1 MGRVEL
7 NILGCGSAKPTLIH
21 HPSCQV
27 LNVHDKLFMID
38 CGEGAQTMLMKMGL
52 KWSRLSHIFI
62 SHLHGDHCFGL
73 LGLLSTM
80 GLQNHGGEIV
90 IHTIRDG
97 ITLFKAQ
104 TDYFCREMPFKI
116 TFDEISVGHAEVYA
130 DDAVTIS
137 TFPLKHRVPTVGF
150 LFEERQGG
158 RHINGE
164 MARFHGVPIYF
175 MNNLRAGED
184 FVKPDGTVIAN
195 ELLTTTPT
203 PAVRYAYVSDTM
215 PAEKYLPYIEG
226 VDWLYHEST
235 YASEHAADAKARFH
249 STAAQAA
256 EVARKVGA
264 KNLILGHYSSRYRD
278 ESVLLNEARAIFP
291 STILSNEG
299 MKIPMSR

>member
-116 TFDEISVGHAEVYA
+116 TFDEISV
-130 DDAVTIS
+130 
-137 TFPLKHRVPTVGF
+137 
-150 LFEERQGG
+150 
-158 RHINGE
+158 
-164 MARFHGVPIYF
+164 
-175 MNNLRAGED
+175 
-184 FVKPDGTVIAN
+184 
-195 ELLTTTPT
+195 
-203 PAVRYAYVSDTM
+203 
-215 PAEKYLPYIEG
+215 
-226 VDWLYHEST
+226 
-235 YASEHAADAKARFH
+235 
-249 STAAQAA
+249 
-256 EVARKVGA
+256 
-264 KNLILGHYSSRYRD
+264 
-278 ESVLLNEARAIFP
+278 EARRHCDSQRTAHHATHSCRALRLCERHDAGREVSP
-291 STILSNEG
+291 VYRG
-299 MKIPMSR
+299 R